1 MRRGVMLLRTRRRY
15 TPEFKQ
21 HVVQCSLES
30 ADSQTVIAARFDVP
44 TSVLERWR
52 REHVSTHEKDQKP
65 LPNRGAS
72 KSLADLEREN
82 RQLRK
87 QLARKELEVEILKKA
102 EEYFAKGMK

>member
-1 MRRGVMLLRTRRRY
+1 M
-15 TPEFKQ
+15 
-21 HVVQCSLES
+21 
-30 ADSQTVIAARFDVP
+30 
-44 TSVLERWR
+44 
-52 REHVSTHEKDQKP
+52 STHEKDQKP